1 MQVEDQMDRLF
12 VLVSIFMYIHW
23 YNYDNGLYI
32 FIVLYKIIINLKIIF
47 FAKLRLRVSKQPRH
61 LTKPPRPTCS
71 SPNPIT
77 LTVNGGSQT
86 SKPKSSGSSGGFFL
100 LKLEPPYPTNQ
111 HFKSA
116 LLRSNPALIF
126 SNSVT
131 FSSNPMMFRTP
142 QLIFDNIL
150 LSSTLI

>member
-1 MQVEDQMDRLF
+1 MDRLF

-47 FAKLRLRVSKQPRH
+47 FGKLRLRVSKQPRH

-77 LTVNGGSQT
+77 LTVNGGS
-86 SKPKSSGSSGGFFL
+86 
-100 LKLEPPYPTNQ
+100 
-111 HFKSA
+111 
-116 LLRSNPALIF
+116 
-126 SNSVT
+126 
-131 FSSNPMMFRTP
+131 
-142 QLIFDNIL
+142 
-150 LSSTLI
+150 

>member
-1 MQVEDQMDRLF
+1 MDQLF
-12 VLVSIFMYIHW
+12 VLVSNFMYIHW

-32 FIVLYKIIINLKIIF
+32 FIVLYKIIINLKNIF
-47 FAKLRLRVSKQPRH
+47 FAKFRLRVSKQPGH

-71 SPNPIT
+71 SPHPIT
-77 LTVNGGSQT
+77 LALNGGSQT
-86 SKPKSSGSSGGFFL
+86 SEPESSGSSGRFFL

-111 HFKSA
+111 HFKST

-126 SNSVT
+126 SDSVT
-131 FSSNPMMFRTP
+131 FSSNLMMFRTP

-150 LSSTLI
+150 LSFTLI